1 MEQLRLCNKRKPERI
16 QVDNGR
22 EFISKA
28 LDQWA
33 YKNKVT
39 SDFSRQGKPTDNAFI
54 ESFNGSSRDECL
66 NTHCFLSL
74 KDAQEKIES
83 WRHDYNTFRPHASL
97 ENLMPDEFW
106 EKHFKAELF

>member
-1 MEQLRLCNKRKPERI
+1 MAVNLFRRPLI
-16 QVDNGR
+16 NGR
-22 EFISKA
+22 I
-28 LDQWA
+28 
-33 YKNKVT
+33 KNKVT
-39 SDFSRQGKPTDNAFI
+39 SDFSRQGKLTDNAFI